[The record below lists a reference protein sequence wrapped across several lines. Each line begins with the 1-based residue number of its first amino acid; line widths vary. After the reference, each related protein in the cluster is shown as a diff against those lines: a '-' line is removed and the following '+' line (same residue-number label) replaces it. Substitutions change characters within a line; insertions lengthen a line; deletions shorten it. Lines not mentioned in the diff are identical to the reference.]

1 MIYTPEQLEKIEQFA
16 QLYTKPSEIAIYL
29 DIPESVFKAD
39 IAAEGHLARRAYI
52 RGKLSQKLEIRKQM
66 AALARVGSPMAIE
79 MSEKALLDM
88 EDDELTPQVIAS
100 FRN

>member
-1 MIYTPEQLEKIEQFA
+1 MKYSAAQLEKIEQFA

-29 DIPESVFKAD
+29 DIPEGEFKAD
-39 IAAEGHLARRAYI
+39 INSDGHPARKAYI

-66 AALARVGSPMAIE
+66 ATLARVGYPAAIE

-88 EDDELTPQVIAS
+88 EDDE
-100 FRN
+100 